1 MHHARVLWNKKLLS
15 RHCTYYK
22 NMVETVGVEP
32 TVPEAEDLQSPGV
45 TNFPT
50 SPIWWTVPGSNRG
63 LRLAKPLCSQ
73 LYQQPKFLAT
83 PKGFEPLTFGF
94 GDQRSAG
101 LNYGA
106 IAHSC
111 ECVY

>member
-1 MHHARVLWNKKLLS
+1 MVSTVNWWRVRDSNPVYHK
-15 RHCTYYK
+15 
-22 NMVETVGVEP
+22 V
-32 TVPEAEDLQSPGV
+32 EDLQSPEV
-45 TNFPT
+45 ANASH

-73 LYQQPKFLAT
+73 LYQQPKYMAT

-111 ECVY
+111 ECVYRSTLHG